1 MYKISSS
8 KRKYSST
15 PISRIDENDKEE
27 EIMCSFLRKE
37 DGDKLS
43 LEIIE
48 SLRIKTISELHKELF
63 IRYKNSIKLF
73 INKIFKK

>member
-15 PISRIDENDKEE
+15 PISRIDENGKEE

-43 LEIIE
+43 LEIVE

-73 INKIFKK
+73 ISKIRK

>member
-15 PISRIDENDKEE
+15 PISRIDKDGKEE

-48 SLRIKTISELHKELF
+48 SLRMKTISELHKELF
-63 IRYKNSIKLF
+63 MRYKNSIKLF
-73 INKIFKK
+73 ISKIKI